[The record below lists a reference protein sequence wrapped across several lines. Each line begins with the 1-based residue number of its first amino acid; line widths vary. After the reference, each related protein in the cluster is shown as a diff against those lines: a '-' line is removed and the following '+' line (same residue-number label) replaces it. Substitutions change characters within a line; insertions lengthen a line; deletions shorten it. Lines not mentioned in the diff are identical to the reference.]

1 MPVVLVYELTMFFNV
16 FVMMSLW
23 NINLPGIKASLGRLQ
38 LDYVDIVFANK
49 ADSHVPMEGKQAKL

>member
-1 MPVVLVYELTMFFNV
+1 MPVCTCIELTMFFNA
-16 FVMMSLW
+16 FLIMSLW